1 MTALQEHQ
9 LAPSELSYADLFHP
23 CDASQLGFQSTD
35 ELPDLQHVI
44 GQPRAVRALEFGSEV
59 SGPGYNIFVL
69 GLPGSGRTT
78 LSLEHLRRK
87 AESEPAP
94 DDWCYVNNFE
104 NPRAPRALRL
114 HNGGGGAL
122 RKDMQDLVDFCERE
136 MARAFQ
142 SEEYTR
148 ERDRLFEELKQKH
161 EAEFIR
167 LQKYVDKYQFAIT
180 RTPFGFLLVPAL
192 QGKPLKQEE
201 IDTLP
206 EDQRAKLEQLRS
218 KLSEEVDKTIEK
230 MRILARET
238 FEQFQNLNQRTAQF
252 LIVPSMESLRD
263 KYISQEGVL
272 SYLDAVEADIIANVD
287 HFIPSNSSEQRSAA
301 RREEFTLRYSV
312 NVLVDHSESQGAPV
326 ILESHPAYY
335 SLLGRIEHEVVMG
348 VSRTDFTKIQPGVLH
363 QANGGYL
370 ILPARDLLVNPY
382 AWEGLK
388 RVLRDGRIRII
399 ELGSQL
405 GLLSTETLE
414 PEPIP
419 LDLKIVLVGTPLL
432 YYLLRIYDEDFSKLF
447 KVRAEFASLM
457 ERTPQTEKEYGLFVR
472 SVVDDNQLPPFES
485 QAVAR
490 LIEYSSRLA
499 EHKEKLS
506 TRFGK
511 IADLVREAAYW
522 AKKTSKELNEKEH
535 DKLIVRAQ
543 AVQRAIDESIYRD
556 NLLDERIQELIQQD
570 VLMIDVSGTAIGQIN
585 GLSVIF
591 LGDYA
596 FGRPNRITASVYP
609 GQAGIVDIERQ
620 AKLGGPIHTKG
631 VLIISGFLGGRY
643 GCDQTLSLSAS
654 LTFEQSYEEV
664 EGDSASAAELFALLS
679 AIAAIPLRQDRAV
692 TGSINQY
699 GQVQAIGGVNQ
710 KIEGFFATC
719 KAKGLTGEQG
729 ILIPRANLPNLMLRE
744 DVIEAVKS
752 KQFHV
757 WAFSNIDEGL
767 ELLTDQTAGVR
778 QEDGS
783 YPKGTFNYA
792 VTTRLAEF
800 AKIVEPKKD
809 EKG

>member
-9 LAPSELSYADLFHP
+9 LAAQELSFTDLLHS

-59 SGPGYNIFVL
+59 SYPGYNIFVL

-87 AESEPAP
+87 AEAEPTP

-104 NPRAPRALRL
+104 NPRTPRALRL
-114 HNGGGGAL
+114 HTGGVSGL

-136 MARAFQ
+136 IGRAFQ
-142 SEEYTR
+142 SEEYIR

-161 EAEFIR
+161 EAEFVR

-192 QGKPLKQEE
+192 QGKPLKEEE
-201 IDTLP
+201 INALP
-206 EDQRAKLEQLRS
+206 EEQRAKLERLSS
-218 KLSEEVDKTIEK
+218 KLGEEVDKTIDK
-230 MRILARET
+230 MRTLAQET
-238 FEQFQNLNQRTAQF
+238 FEQFQELNQRTAQF
-252 LIVPSMESLRD
+252 LIFPSMKSLRD
-263 KYISQEGVL
+263 KYSNQESVL
-272 SYLDAVEADIIANVD
+272 SYFNAVEADIIANVN
-287 HFIPSNSSEQRSAA
+287 HFIPSNSSEQRNAA
-301 RREEFTLRYSV
+301 RREGFTLRYSV
-312 NVLVDHSESQGAPV
+312 NVLVDHSGSQGAPV

-348 VSRTDFTKIQPGVLH
+348 GSRTDFTKIQPGVLH

-370 ILPARDLLVNPY
+370 VLPARDLLVNPY

-388 RVLRDGRIRII
+388 RVLRDGKIRII
-399 ELGSQL
+399 ELGSQM

-432 YYLLRIYDEDFSKLF
+432 YYLLRSYDEDFSKLF
-447 KVRAEFASLM
+447 KVRAEFATLM
-457 ERTPQTEKEYGLFVR
+457 ERNSQTEKEYGLFVK
-472 SVVDDNQLPPFES
+472 SVVEDNALPPFDN

-522 AKKTSKELNEKEH
+522 AKKTSEELSERSGVELK
-535 DKLIVRAQ
+535 VTAQ

-556 NLLDERIQELIQQD
+556 NLFDERIQELIQQD
-570 VLMIDVSGTAIGQIN
+570 VLMIDVSGKVTGQIN

-596 FGRPNRITASVYP
+596 FGRPNRITASVHP

-631 VLIISGFLGGRY
+631 VLIINGFLGGRY
-643 GCDQTLSLSAS
+643 GCDQALSLSAS

-679 AIAAIPLRQDRAV
+679 AIGGVALRQDRAV
-692 TGSINQY
+692 TGSINQH
-699 GQVQAIGGVNQ
+699 GQIQAIGGVNQ

-719 KAKGLTGEQG
+719 KAKGLTGQQG
-729 ILIPRANLPNLMLRE
+729 VLIPRANLLNLMVKVE
-744 DVIEAVKS
+744 VIEAVKA
-752 KQFHV
+752 KQFHI

-767 ELLTDQTAGVR
+767 DLLTDLPAGVR

-783 YPKGTFNYA
+783 YPEGTFNYT

-800 AKIVEPKKD
+800 SKIVEPKKD
-809 EKG
+809 EKE